1 MKQTLPRRRIT
12 FLAAAVAMLIGTVW
26 LGGRLIGAEEGDW
39 VAVSRGELRLGI
51 EVTGTLRA
59 VDTSILGPP
68 PLREMW
74 EFKIAHMAPE
84 GETVATGTPVL
95 AFDTSDL
102 EQQLLQQQAEADGA
116 RKQIEK
122 TEKDLSM
129 QRRHDELRLAEAQA
143 RQRKAALKVD
153 RPGEYSSAQELA
165 QARLDLELAVKEI
178 AYLDERLTASGRS
191 AAAALGALHSQRT
204 RAEQRV
210 EEIQNAIEQLTRAA
224 PRDGTVIYVT
234 NWRDEKKKIGDAC
247 WRGESVIE
255 LPDLTSMKAEGQV
268 DEADA
273 GKLEEGQ
280 RVTLRLDAHPDTKYH
295 GRVESI
301 WRTVRRKSWRS
312 RQKIV
317 RLEIELDETDTLRM
331 RPGMRFRGDVETD
344 FVGDALLVPI
354 DSVQMTADGPVVQR
368 KTTLG
373 HATVPVELGRR
384 NRDRVEVLDG
394 LNEGDRVSVTPL
406 GAESRDS

>member
-1 MKQTLPRRRIT
+1 VKVTLTRRRIV
-12 FLAAAVAMLIGTVW
+12 LAVAVAVLIGAVW

-51 EVTGTLRA
+51 EVTGTLSA
-59 VDTSILGPP
+59 VDTSLLGPP

-84 GETVATGTPVL
+84 GDEVAAGTPVL

-102 EQQLLQQQAEADGA
+102 EQQLLQQQAEADEA
-116 RKQIEK
+116 RKLIEK
-122 TEKDLSM
+122 TEKGLSIL
-129 QRRHDELRLAEAQA
+129 RRHDELRLAEAQA

-165 QARLDLELAVKEI
+165 QARLDLELADEEI
-178 AYLDERLTASGRS
+178 AYLDERLAASSR
-191 AAAALGALHSQRT
+191 AADAALAALQSQRT

-210 EEIQNAIEQLTRAA
+210 QEIQNAVEQMTRAA
-224 PRDGTVIYVT
+224 PRDGTVIHVT
-234 NWRDEKKKIGDAC
+234 NWRDEKKKIGDVC

-301 WRTVRRKSWRS
+301 WRTVQRKSWRS

-317 RLEIELDETDTLRM
+317 RLDIELDETDTLRM
-331 RPGMRFRGDVETD
+331 RPGMRFRGEVETD
-344 FVGDALLVPI
+344 FVDDALLIPI
-354 DSVQMTADGPVVQR
+354 DAVTMTADGPVVQR
-368 KTTLG
+368 QTTLS
-373 HATVPVELGRR
+373 HEIVPVELGRR

-394 LNEGDRVSVTPL
+394 LREGDHVSVTQL
-406 GAESRDS
+406 GGEPRET

>member
-1 MKQTLPRRRIT
+1 MMAMLTRRRILVVGV
-12 FLAAAVAMLIGTVW
+12 LAVLLLVWW
-26 LGGRLIGAEEGDW
+26 LGARLIGAEEGDW
-39 VAVSRGELRLGI
+39 VDVTRGELRLGI

-59 VDTSILGPP
+59 VDSSVLGPP
-68 PLREMW
+68 PMREMW

-84 GETVATGTPVL
+84 GENVSKGSPVL
-95 AFDTSDL
+95 TFDTSDL
-102 EQQLLQQQAEADGA
+102 EQKLLQQQAEADES

-122 TEKDLSM
+122 AEKDLIM

-143 RQRKAALKVD
+143 RERKASLKVD

-165 QARLDLELAVKEI
+165 QARLDLELAEKEI
-178 AYLDERLTASGRS
+178 AYLERRLAASRRS
-191 AAAALGALHSQRT
+191 AEAALAALQSQRT

-210 EEIQNAIEQLTRAA
+210 QEIRGAIEQMTRTA
-224 PRDGTVIYVT
+224 PRDGTVIYAT

-255 LPDLTSMKAEGQV
+255 VPDLSMMEAEGQV

-280 RVTLRLDAHPDTKYH
+280 KVSLRLDAHPDVRFE

-317 RLEIELDETDTLRM
+317 RLDIELDETDTLRM
-331 RPGMRFRGDVETD
+331 RPGMRFRGEVETE
-344 FVGDALLVPI
+344 FVDDALLIPI
-354 DSVQMTADGPVVQR
+354 DAVSIGADGPVVQR
-368 KTTLG
+368 QSLFG
-373 HATVPVELGRR
+373 FETVPVELGRR
-384 NRDRVEVLDG
+384 NQERVEVLDG
-394 LNEGDRVSVTPL
+394 LREGDRVSVTRL
-406 GAESRDS
+406 GQESRAT